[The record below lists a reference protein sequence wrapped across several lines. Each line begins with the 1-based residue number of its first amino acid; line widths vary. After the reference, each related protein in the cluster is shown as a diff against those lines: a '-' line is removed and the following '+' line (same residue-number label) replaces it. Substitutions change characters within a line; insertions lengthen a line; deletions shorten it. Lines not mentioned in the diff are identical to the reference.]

1 MYFCKNI
8 SFYYKLANIFD
19 IIVHSSKSLKIGG
32 KVMKKLLTG
41 NEAIARG
48 AYEAGCLIACAYP
61 GTPSTEILEN
71 VSQYEEIRSEWS
83 ANEKVALEVASGASI
98 AGARSLVAMKHV
110 GLNVAADP
118 MFTMA
123 YEGVNGG
130 LVIITADEPG
140 MHSSQNEQD
149 NRLYAPHAKVAMIEP
164 SDSQECK
171 DFMKHAFEVSET
183 YDTPVLFRIT
193 TRVCHS
199 KGVVQLKEREEVGI
213 KEYAKDIR
221 KYIMVPANSKVKHVE
236 IEEERLPRLRE
247 YSNNTSLNRIE
258 WGDKKIGIITS
269 GISYL
274 HAKEVFGEDVSY
286 LKIGFTYPLPDKMI
300 KEFSQEVET
309 LYVIEEN
316 EPYIENFVK
325 AMGIDCKGKELIP
338 ICGEL
343 SPEILREALLG
354 EGKKESY
361 ELDID
366 IPARPPALCA
376 GCPHRGIFYA
386 VSKYKDKIISTS
398 DIGCY
403 TLGMAPP
410 LGVGDTVICMGAGI
424 TAGIGFD
431 RVNQMAERGKKVFGF
446 IGDSTFFH
454 SGITGLIDAVYNGT
468 DMAIVIL
475 DNRITAMTGHQEN
488 PGTGKNILGEPAH
501 MVDIEAIVKAV
512 GIKEKNIRVIDPYNL
527 EETNKAVKEA
537 YEAKEP
543 FVIIAKQ
550 PCALIKEVQRERKE
564 LYCEVDQ
571 EKCRKCKTCLRI
583 GCPAISFKDNT
594 ISIDKV
600 QCNGCTVCLQVCPFD
615 AIEFMGESR

>member
-1 MYFCKNI
+1 
-8 SFYYKLANIFD
+8 
-19 IIVHSSKSLKIGG
+19 
-32 KVMKKLLTG
+32 MKKLLTG

-71 VSQYEEIRSEWS
+71 ISQYSEIHSEWS
-83 ANEKVALEVASGASI
+83 TNEKVALEVASGAAI
-98 AGARSLVAMKHV
+98 AGARSLASMKHV

-149 NRLYAPHAKVAMIEP
+149 NRLFAPHAKVAMVEP

-171 DFMKHAFEVSET
+171 DFMKEAFEISET

-199 KGVVQLKEREEVGI
+199 KGLVELVEREEKGV
-213 KEYAKDIR
+213 KEYTKDIK
-221 KYIMVPANSKVKHVE
+221 KYIMVPANSKAKHVE
-236 IEEERLPRLRE
+236 IVKERLPRLKE
-247 YSNNTSLNRIE
+247 YSNTTSLNRIE
-258 WGDKKIGIITS
+258 WGDKKIGIITN

-274 HAKEVFGEDVSY
+274 HAKEVFGDNASY
-286 LKIGFTYPLPDKMI
+286 LKIGFSYPMPDKLI
-300 KEFSQEVET
+300 EEFAKEVET
-309 LYVIEEN
+309 LYIIEEN
-316 EPYIENFVK
+316 EPYMENHVK
-325 AMGIDCKGKELIP
+325 AMGIECIGKDALP
-338 ICGEL
+338 VCGEL
-343 SPEILREALLG
+343 SPEIIRKSILG
-354 EGKKESY
+354 EEERENYKLD
-361 ELDID
+361 LDI
-366 IPARPPALCA
+366 PGRPPALCA

-386 VSKYKDKIISTS
+386 VSRYRDKIISTS

-431 RVNQMAERGKKVFGF
+431 RVNQIAGRDKKVFGF

-468 DMAIVIL
+468 NMAMVIL
-475 DNRITAMTGHQEN
+475 DNRITAMTGQQDN
-488 PGTGKNILGEPAH
+488 PGTGKNVMGQETPI
-501 MVDIEAIVKAV
+501 VDIEAIVKAV
-512 GIKEKNIRVIDPYNL
+512 GIKDENIRVVDPYNL
-527 EETNKAVKEA
+527 EDTNKAVKEA
-537 YEAKEP
+537 YEATEP
-543 FVIIAKQ
+543 FVIITKQ
-550 PCALIKEVQRERKE
+550 PCALIKEVQRERRE
-564 LYCEVDQ
+564 LYCEIDQ
-571 EKCRKCKTCLRI
+571 DKCTKCKTCLRI
-583 GCPAISFKDNT
+583 GCPAISFKDNIMT
-594 ISIDKV
+594 IDKT
-600 QCNGCTVCLQVCPFD
+600 QCNGCTVCLQVCPFK
-615 AIEFMGESR
+615 AIEFVGEGK